1 MGQDPGQERTQL
13 TGDPAA
19 RAAEP
24 AAAGPDER
32 AAQLQREIEETREEL
47 GDTAA
52 ALAAKTDVKARA
64 QDRADELRGRA
75 RAKADEIR
83 KNPAPAI
90 AAGAVVATLAILW
103 LAHRSR
109 SA

>member
-13 TGDPAA
+13 TDDPAQ
-19 RAAEP
+19 RAA
-24 AAAGPDER
+24 ALR
-32 AAQLQREIEETREEL
+32 TEIEETREEL

-64 QDRADELRGRA
+64 RNRAE
-75 RAKADEIR
+75 EI
-83 KNPAPAI
+83 KQNPAPAI
-90 AAGAVVATLAILW
+90 AAGAVVATLALLW
-103 LAHRSR
+103 LARRRTR

>member
-13 TGDPAA
+13 TGDPAE
-19 RAAEP
+19 RAAEL
-24 AAAGPDER
+24 R
-32 AAQLQREIEETREEL
+32 TEIEETREDL

-64 QDRADELRGRA
+64 RDRADELKARA
-75 RAKADEIR
+75 RAKAEEI
-83 KNPAPAI
+83 KQNPAPAI
-90 AAGAVVATLAILW
+90 AAGAVVATLAIFL
-103 LAHRSR
+103 LARRAR

>member
-13 TGDPAA
+13 TGDPAE
-19 RAAEP
+19 RAAEL
-24 AAAGPDER
+24 R
-32 AAQLQREIEETREEL
+32 TEIEATREDL

-64 QDRADELRGRA
+64 QDRAEELKADARA
-75 RAKADEIR
+75 RAAAVR
-83 KNPAPAI
+83 QNPGPAI
-90 AAGAVVATLAILW
+90 AAGAVVATLAIFW
-103 LAHRSR
+103 LARRSR